1 MPARKSSSID
11 HPVSAAAR
19 TASTPD
25 LALNGSLWLQ
35 RGSHLLGGADRM
47 ALLEAIHATG
57 SMSKAA
63 KVVGISYVTAWD
75 RVRDMNNATGQ
86 ALVHRI
92 TGGSGGGGTVLTPY
106 ALELITAFRQIE
118 QVHAQLLAQLTQS
131 LAHPGDVLK
140 TLSGLGL
147 RTSARNQLTGTI
159 TQVRAGAVDA
169 LVELHLPG
177 MAPNKVGDTLR
188 VSLTTTSLKM
198 LGVSK
203 GMQAMALIK
212 APSVRIV
219 LPDAPEDLDVHNSLR
234 GTVSAILAGPAH
246 TEVHVLLQGGQTL
259 VSKMASGDVRALRL
273 SEGHEVLAQFH
284 DHAVILGII

>member
-1 MPARKSSSID
+1 L
-11 HPVSAAAR
+11 SASAR
-19 TASTPD
+19 TAVAQD

-75 RVRDMNNATGQ
+75 RVRDMNNVTGQ
-86 ALVHRI
+86 ALVHRV
-92 TGGSGGGGTVLTPY
+92 TGGSGGGGTILTPY

-118 QVHAQLLAQLTQS
+118 QVHAQLLAQLTHS
-131 LAHPGDVLK
+131 LVNPGDVLK

-147 RTSARNQLTGTI
+147 RTSARNQLTGTV

-169 LVELHLPG
+169 LIDLRLPG
-177 MAPNKVGDTLR
+177 MAGDRVGDTLR
-188 VSLTTTSLKM
+188 ISLTTTSLKT

-212 APSVRIV
+212 APSVRIA
-219 LPDAPEDLDVHNSLR
+219 LPDAPEDLGVHNSLC
-234 GTVSAILAGPAH
+234 GQVSAILAGPAH
-246 TEVHVLLQGGQTL
+246 TEVHVRLQGGQTL
-259 VSKMASGDVRALRL
+259 VSKMPSAEVRALRL
-273 SEGHEVLAQFH
+273 AQGKEVLAQFH
-284 DHAVILGII
+284 DHAVILGVI